1 MTSLRVW
8 LKDGYTVEVIRRLG
22 HEFSRKTGIG
32 LDITVVDEVSA
43 HDAFVHAE
51 PAARPDLTTVPF
63 WYLPEYAKRGYI
75 RSLADTP
82 IEIDLDRYHP
92 AAVDA
97 MTVDGEPWAVPH
109 TLIGGMLAIRQDL
122 VDEVGLEAPAT
133 PDRALEVTAQLSE
146 HAGIPGLLVR
156 GAPDFPSFGTYA
168 GWAWAHGVSL
178 LDDAPEVVAAALTPL
193 VEHLRSYGAADAAEL
208 DYVIAGERFLRG
220 EATAL
225 FDTTGWGNY
234 IEDPTRSAVAGKVG
248 YRVLRGAHA
257 AAQFFY
263 SEGLAVTAWS
273 GRLEEAA
280 SLIAWRH
287 SEPILQREVLEQH
300 RFDHPRLDVR
310 SWEMTTHHGEQ
321 RGMERYLTT
330 LGEAWDAIDP
340 RYFPRREDFAERGRV
355 VASAI
360 SAAIA
365 GRTNLLTGLQQAG
378 SH

>member
-22 HEFSRKTGIG
+22 HEFSRDTGIR
-32 LDITVVDEVSA
+32 LDITVVDEVAA
-43 HDAFVHAE
+43 HDAFVHAD
-51 PAARPDLTTVPF
+51 PAARPDLTTVSF
-63 WYLPEYAKRGYI
+63 WYLPEYAERGYI

-82 IEIDLDRYHP
+82 VDIDLGRYHP

-97 MTVDGEPWAVPH
+97 MTAGGDPWAVPH

-122 VDEVGLEAPAT
+122 ADELGAELPTT
-133 PDRALEVTAQLSE
+133 PDDALEVSAQLAQ
-146 HAGIPGLLVR
+146 HAGMPGLLVR

-168 GWAWAHGVSL
+168 GWAWSCGVSL
-178 LDDAPEVVAAALTPL
+178 LDDAPEVVAEALAPL
-193 VEHLRSYGAADAAEL
+193 VHHLRTYGAPDAAEL
-208 DYVIAGERFLRG
+208 DYVTAGERFLRG
-220 EATAL
+220 EAAAL

-234 IEDPTRSAVAGKVG
+234 IEDQSRSAVAGRVG
-248 YRVLRGAHA
+248 YRVLRGQHA
-257 AAQFFY
+257 AAQFLY

-273 GRLEEAA
+273 DRLEEAA
-280 SLIAWRH
+280 ALIAWRH

-300 RFDHPRLDVR
+300 RFDHPRVDVR
-310 SWEMTTHHGEQ
+310 SWDSTVRHAER
-321 RGMERYLTT
+321 RGMGRYLAT

-340 RYFPRREDFAERGRV
+340 RYFPRRADFAERGRE

-365 GRTNLLTGLQQAG
+365 GRLDLVTALQQA
-378 SH
+378 HLH